1 MPAVA
6 AEAVAGQDG
15 RAGGAGAGG
24 SLRAAVGVG
33 AWPSR
38 RKARSPQPQLA
49 SPLGGYKHPG
59 SGCAA
64 GARPRQSRGP
74 GPLPAAAAAAAA
86 GTVGVAAVA
95 AAAAAAEVAAAAAG
109 TCSSCWRAA
118 CPPGER
124 KSLRGGASRRANGAT
139 CFSAK
144 RDFHGLE
151 VGGQK
156 PQASKGR
163 GVLGQQGCPGLRLSP
178 TAPPPLQVSQRE
190 GLDGV
195 ATAEISAKRSA
206 CTSLCYSSGTWQEA
220 QNHGLKRSQKSGGV

>member
-38 RKARSPQPQLA
+38 REARSPQPQLA

-74 GPLPAAAAAAAA
+74 GPLPAAAAAA

-118 CPPGER
+118 CPPGETKSHAERR
-124 KSLRGGASRRANGAT
+124 KISPAWICRGCERTN
-139 CFSAK
+139 
-144 RDFHGLE
+144 
-151 VGGQK
+151 
-156 PQASKGR
+156 
-163 GVLGQQGCPGLRLSP
+163 
-178 TAPPPLQVSQRE
+178 
-190 GLDGV
+190 LDP
-195 ATAEISAKRSA
+195 E
-206 CTSLCYSSGTWQEA
+206 
-220 QNHGLKRSQKSGGV
+220 N